1 MQNRSNHQEFKVTRK
16 WVFDGSLFSLMI
28 MSVIIYLLHVNGIG
42 KTSVLWLCESCKDNK
57 GASFCFELLMIFGDG

>member
-42 KTSVLWLCESCKDNK
+42 KTSVL
-57 GASFCFELLMIFGDG
+57 